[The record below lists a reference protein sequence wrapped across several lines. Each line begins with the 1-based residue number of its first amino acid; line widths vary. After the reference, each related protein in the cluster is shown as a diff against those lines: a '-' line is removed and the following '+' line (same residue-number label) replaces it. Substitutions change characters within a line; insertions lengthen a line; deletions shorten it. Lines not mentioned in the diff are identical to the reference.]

1 MANIEIKFP
10 ISADVIK
17 TLKTGDTVYLTGE
30 IITGRDKA
38 VKRSK
43 EMLEKGEKPPFNI
56 KGETIFY
63 VGPTFNK
70 QGVISSAGPT
80 TSKRMDG
87 IIEPLLDN
95 GIVAIIGKGD
105 VAQSVKDAMKR
116 NGVVYFAAIGGAG
129 ALSAKCISKYEI
141 LAFEEFGAEAV
152 YKFTLNKLPAVVV
165 FDKDGTNLYAKQ

>member
-1 MANIEIKFP
+1 MADKEIKFP
-10 ISADVIK
+10 ITKEELKS
-17 TLKTGDTVYLTGE
+17 LKTGDTVYLTGE

-43 EMLEKGEKPPFNI
+43 EMIERGEKLPFNI

-63 VGPTFNK
+63 VGPTFDK
-70 QGVISSAGPT
+70 TGKISSAGPT

-95 GIVAIIGKGD
+95 GINAIIGKGD
-105 VAQSVKDAMKR
+105 VAQSVKDAMVR

-129 ALSAKCISKYEI
+129 ALSAKCISHYEI
-141 LAFEEFGAEAV
+141 IAFEEFGAEAV
-152 YKFTLNKLPAVVV
+152 YKFVLNKLPAVVA
-165 FDKDGTNLYAKQ
+165 FDRGGKNLYSE